1 MFTEERQAAI
11 IQCLQEKGK
20 VKVKSLSE
28 KFHVSEDCIRK
39 DLKTLENSGKLKRTY
54 GGAIMSQDYPLQ
66 RDVIDRRNYHLD
78 KKKIIAEKAFE
89 LIKSNE
95 TVFLDISTTNIE
107 LAKLLAASRIK
118 VVVVSNMID
127 ILQILVQNPMITV
140 IGTGGTMYQG
150 VNGFMGAATIEVL
163 KQYSFDRAFL
173 GSCGVDMVDCTVTTL
188 GVEDGLTKKA
198 VINSSRHKYVV
209 MEKEKFYF
217 NDSYKFAHFDDING
231 IVTDEYPDSTIVR
244 TLEASGVRLV

>member
-78 KKKIIAEKAFE
+78 KKKIIAEKAFG

-107 LAKLLAASRIK
+107 LAKLLAAWDFCPEIFRE
-118 VVVVSNMID
+118 N
-127 ILQILVQNPMITV
+127 
-140 IGTGGTMYQG
+140 GTG
-150 VNGFMGAATIEVL
+150 I
-163 KQYSFDRAFL
+163 
-173 GSCGVDMVDCTVTTL
+173 
-188 GVEDGLTKKA
+188 
-198 VINSSRHKYVV
+198 
-209 MEKEKFYF
+209 
-217 NDSYKFAHFDDING
+217 
-231 IVTDEYPDSTIVR
+231 
-244 TLEASGVRLV
+244 